1 MADDTSTGPDPG
13 KSPKEAGGEKE
24 KTENELRLEKEK
36 LKHQL
41 ELEKEKSKHEREIEK
56 EKGKRRFG
64 AGAKAVVAL
73 IIIIIIIL
81 IAAVLTLQV
90 TVSAPEVGATYPY
103 AMGYGV
109 AFPEGQVIQIGNIRI
124 VALTYQGEIIT
135 EVDGISGQMSVG
147 GERTIPA
154 RRATI
159 KTLGLIPVTDTDFQV
174 TLKYKGERDNV
185 AYFDLIVKT
194 SRQVPDYIIRRL
206 LPPEI
211 SAVPIQVT

>member
-1 MADDTSTGPDPG
+1 MTDDPSAGPDPG
-13 KSPKEAGGEKE
+13 GSSKETRGEKE

-56 EKGKRRFG
+56 EKGRRRFG
-64 AGAKAVVAL
+64 AGAKAIVAL
-73 IIIIIIIL
+73 IVIIIIII

-90 TVSAPEVGATYPY
+90 TVGAPEVGATYPY

-109 AFPEGQVIQIGNIRI
+109 TFPEGQVIQIGNTRI
-124 VALTYQGEIIT
+124 IALSYQGEIIT
-135 EVDGISGQMSVG
+135 DVDGVREQMAVG
-147 GERTIPA
+147 DERTISG

-159 KTLGLIPVTDTDFQV
+159 TTLGLIPITDTNFQI

-185 AYFDLIVKT
+185 AYFDLIVMT
-194 SRQVPDYIIRRL
+194 SRQVPDYVIRRL

-211 SAVPIQVT
+211 SAVPIQLS